1 MKKGFTMIELIFVI
15 VILGILAAV
24 AIPKLAATRDDAA
37 AVSVK
42 TDISTA
48 LSAIP
53 AWYTSQRDVRI
64 GQAIQLDPNIWTQTS
79 AVKYDWRAGGVNC
92 ASLEIWDMNTTVNPF
107 TGTIAVS
114 DTDFNATNG
123 QWMTAAG
130 QAAGN
135 PVLRLIRTANTAAV
149 CTSLWTDMRVAEQ
162 NISMAGQRVTW

>member
-53 AWYTSQRDVRI
+53 AWYTSQKDVRI
-64 GQAIQLDPNIWTQTS
+64 GQAIQLDPNIWTATS
-79 AVKYDWRAGGVNC
+79 AVKYDWKAGGANC
-92 ASLEIWDMNTTVNPF
+92 ASLEIWDMNTSVTPF
-107 TGTIAVS
+107 TGAIAVS
-114 DTDFNATNG
+114 GTDFNATNG
-123 QWMTAAG
+123 QWLPAG
-130 QAAGN
+130 AAGN
-135 PVLRLIRTANTAAV
+135 PVLRLIKTANTAAV
-149 CTSLWTDMRVAEQ
+149 CTSLWTDMKVTEQ
-162 NISMAGQRVTW
+162 NISMAGQKVTW